1 MASETVDT
9 DPLVLGLT
17 RPAMYMGVTQTFMV
31 MNIFA
36 TAILFINT
44 KSFLVIPA
52 ALILHV
58 FGYLMCLRDQR
69 YFDLLA
75 CRIMTTPPRTPP
87 ATKKALGG
95 QTYDPF

>member
-1 MASETVDT
+1 MIFDNRFTTITTYENIRYIIIV
-9 DPLVLGLT
+9 
-17 RPAMYMGVTQTFMV
+17 V

-75 CRIMTTPPRTPP
+75 CRILHTPPRTPP
-87 ATKKALGG
+87 ATRKAMGG